1 MGIGERGMRL
11 GEARGTRKRAFGN
24 AFGPRA
30 GERGVPEALA
40 RMGALEARLATNFS
54 EIRAA
59 QKLRYRVFFEEGG
72 ARAPPIVRLTRRDV
86 CRFDRVCDHLIV
98 VDGSAKGPDG
108 APVVVGSYRLL
119 RQEVAEAHFGFYSA
133 REFEVGALIARHPG
147 KRFLELGRSCVADGY
162 RGRRAL
168 ELLWRGIWAYALRHR
183 IDAMFGC
190 ASFPGPDPSVHS
202 AALALLR
209 GEGAIEPRMERRR
222 DRRAGGRA
230 AAGGSS
236 AARRARRARALPPL
250 IKGYWRLGAKFS
262 RQAVIDPTF
271 GTTDVLAVLPIE
283 AITARYLEHFA
294 PRNETGPLAA

>member
-1 MGIGERGMRL
+1 MESADSG
-11 GEARGTRKRAFGN
+11 GTRKYAFDF
-24 AFGPRA
+24 AIPAA
-30 GERGVPEALA
+30 GGVRGVPETIAN
-40 RMGALEARLATNFS
+40 MGALEVRLASKSS
-54 EIRAA
+54 EVRAA
-59 QKLRYRVFFEEGG
+59 QKLRYRVFFDEGG
-72 ARAPPIVRLTRRDV
+72 ALAAPIVRVIRRDV

-98 VDGSAKGPDG
+98 VDVSAHAADG
-108 APVVVGSYRLL
+108 APAVVGAYRLL
-119 RQEVAEAHFGFYSA
+119 RQDVAEAHFGFYSA
-133 REFEVGALIARHPG
+133 REFEVGALIARHPA

-190 ASFPGPDPSVHS
+190 ASFPGADPRAHA

-209 GEGAIEPRMERRR
+209 GEGAIEPEWCV
-222 DRRAGGRA
+222 DAIGALAAEAPPAPPLDPRA
-230 AAGGSS
+230 AL
-236 AARRARRARALPPL
+236 RALPPL

-262 RQAVIDPTF
+262 RQAVVDPTF

-283 AITARYLEHFA
+283 AIRSRYLEHFA